1 MSEAILC
8 GPESVGYGECWNC
21 ADTVPEHVTD
31 KRFCSHEC
39 ATNWVV
45 GNDDE

>member
-1 MSEAILC
+1 MDGFFC
-8 GPESVGYGECWNC
+8 GPGQVGFGECWNC

-39 ATNWVV
+39 AAQFATPE
-45 GNDDE
+45 GKP